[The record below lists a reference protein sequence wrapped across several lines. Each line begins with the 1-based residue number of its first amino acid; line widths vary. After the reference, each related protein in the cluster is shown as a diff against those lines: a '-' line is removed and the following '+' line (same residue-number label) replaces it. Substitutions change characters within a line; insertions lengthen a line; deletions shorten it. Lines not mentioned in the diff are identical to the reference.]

1 MQLYRAHI
9 SHIADNIH
17 LKGIT
22 HTSESRIKIWR
33 EGQQDDSAGNS
44 LLPSLMTEFN
54 PQTYFH
60 SNAGT
65 CIFPL
70 TEKY

>member
-1 MQLYRAHI
+1 MQFYRAHI

-17 LKGIT
+17 LEGIT
-22 HTSESRIKIWR
+22 HILESRIKIWR

-44 LLPSLMTEFN
+44 LLPSLMTQVQPPNLF
-54 PQTYFH
+54 PLKRWDVY
-60 SNAGT
+60 
-65 CIFPL
+65 FPL